1 MFSEALQV
9 DLELVVEDDHFK
21 IPAGSIKNFQIR
33 LFPYGFEAQADF
45 WVSAHV
51 AEDKLFP
58 DFTKLDQ
65 IEARLSIRGV
75 YHLPSPAPE
84 PLMVKGLV
92 TRKSVREV
100 AFEEVKGH
108 PVLLRHYTIHFQ
120 DVAQVLWRQHFPT
133 ALYPDAK
140 MSDVIKG
147 QLVKGVTLEMQWD
160 TLEKEQRMI
169 CLSQGAARNGASFYD
184 FLIWYVAA
192 ENGVFTYDSQENTYT
207 LSDKKNS
214 PGREISFVPHEV
226 EKVRV
231 HLPEIYRH
239 SVTVLNAYSEK
250 PQSEEVKQDQAV
262 KGTHCDVLLR
272 APIAA
277 DFESRKS
284 LETQKL
290 KNRQHEIELVL
301 NQFPPKTFRTGSLVE
316 FDKQNWSKE
325 VFPHGRKY
333 RVCEIQIHGNAQ
345 VQEPKQDLGVE
356 FAAFDVEMRARL
368 EQRDNPH
375 VYLPQFEAP
384 NYPIQ
389 VEGKIV
395 SEIGEYT
402 DKTYQIYS
410 DEETSQ
416 DFYTVLVPLWNKE
429 IRILF
434 TPDFFTGHFYFPAYK
449 NTRVLV
455 ALYLYHAEIS
465 RFLDW
470 GEGVRLP
477 MDTQGNHLLFGKH
490 EESQTS
496 VQHVYEDGKPLL
508 SIERIF
514 GVDTELI
521 KIKEG
526 TIILET
532 KEDEAKR
539 ERKEKADLTPRVAS
553 AQAKSQ
559 SEYEAATS
567 ELTANFQATKGEVTG
582 EIDGAFAEVKG
593 QLEAMDAE
601 ISGKVGEINARVEE
615 AMQRMAE
622 QTSELKSKAASIKG
636 ELKEKVKL

>member
-1 MFSEALQV
+1 MFSDTLQV
-9 DLELVVEDDHFK
+9 DLELVVNDGHFRV
-21 IPAGSIKNFQIR
+21 PSGSIKNFQVK
-33 LFPYGFEAQADF
+33 LYSYGFEAKADF
-45 WVSAHV
+45 WISSDIS
-51 AEDKLFP
+51 EDELFP
-58 DFTKLDQ
+58 KFTKLDQ

-75 YHLPSPAPE
+75 YNLPSPAPE

-92 TRKSVREV
+92 TWKSVSEV

-169 CLSQGAARNGASFYD
+169 CLSQGAVRNGASFYD
-184 FLIWYVAA
+184 FLMWYVAA
-192 ENGVFTYDSQENTYT
+192 ENGVFTYDSQKNTYT

-214 PGREISFVPHEV
+214 QSREVSFVPHEV
-226 EKVRV
+226 EEVQV
-231 HLPEIYRH
+231 HLPETYRH
-239 SVTVLNAYSEK
+239 TVKVLNAYSEK

-262 KGTHCDVLLR
+262 AGAHRDVLLR
-272 APIAA
+272 VPIAA

-284 LETQKL
+284 LETEKL
-290 KNRQHEIELVL
+290 KNREHEIELVL
-301 NQFPPKTFRTGSLVE
+301 KQFPLKTFRTGSLVE

-333 RVCEIQIHGNAQ
+333 RVYEIQIQGKAQ
-345 VQEPKQDLGVE
+345 IQELKQELGVE
-356 FAAFDVEMRARL
+356 IAAYDLEMRAML

-375 VYLPQFEAP
+375 VYLPPFEAP

-395 SEIGEYT
+395 SELGEYT

-434 TPDFFTGHFYFPAYK
+434 TPDFLTGHFYFPAYK
-449 NTRVLV
+449 NSRVLV
-455 ALYLYHAEIS
+455 ALFLYHAEIH

-514 GVDTELI
+514 GVDTELVQL
-521 KIKEG
+521 KEG
-526 TIILET
+526 TLVLET
-532 KEDEAKR
+532 KEDEARK
-539 ERKEKADLTPRVAS
+539 ERKERADLTPRVAS
-553 AQAKSQ
+553 AQSKSQ

-567 ELTANFQATKGEVTG
+567 ELTANFQATKSEVTG

-601 ISGKVGEINARVEE
+601 ISGKVGEINARVEA

-622 QTSELKSKAASIKG
+622 QTSELKGRAASIKG

>member
-1 MFSEALQV
+1 
-9 DLELVVEDDHFK
+9 
-21 IPAGSIKNFQIR
+21 
-33 LFPYGFEAQADF
+33 
-45 WVSAHV
+45 
-51 AEDKLFP
+51 
-58 DFTKLDQ
+58 
-65 IEARLSIRGV
+65 
-75 YHLPSPAPE
+75 
-84 PLMVKGLV
+84 
-92 TRKSVREV
+92 
-100 AFEEVKGH
+100 
-108 PVLLRHYTIHFQ
+108 
-120 DVAQVLWRQHFPT
+120 
-133 ALYPDAK
+133 
-140 MSDVIKG
+140 
-147 QLVKGVTLEMQWD
+147 
-160 TLEKEQRMI
+160 
-169 CLSQGAARNGASFYD
+169 
-184 FLIWYVAA
+184 
-192 ENGVFTYDSQENTYT
+192 
-207 LSDKKNS
+207 
-214 PGREISFVPHEV
+214 
-226 EKVRV
+226 
-231 HLPEIYRH
+231 
-239 SVTVLNAYSEK
+239 
-250 PQSEEVKQDQAV
+250 
-262 KGTHCDVLLR
+262 
-272 APIAA
+272 
-277 DFESRKS
+277 
-284 LETQKL
+284 L
-290 KNRQHEIELVL
+290 KNREHEIELVL
-301 NQFPPKTFRTGSLVE
+301 NQFPLKTFRTWSLVE

-325 VFPHGRKY
+325 VFLHGRKY

-345 VQEPKQDLGVE
+345 VQELKPELGVE
-356 FAAFDVEMRARL
+356 FAAYDVEMRARL

-375 VYLPQFEAP
+375 VYLPPFEVP
-384 NYPIQ
+384 SYPIQ

-395 SEIGEYT
+395 SALGEYT

-434 TPDFFTGHFYFPAYK
+434 TPDFLTGHFYLPAYK
-449 NTRVLV
+449 NSRVLV
-455 ALYLYHAEIS
+455 ALYLYHAEIN

-521 KIKEG
+521 QLKEG
-526 TIILET
+526 TLILET
-532 KEDEAKR
+532 KEDEARR
-539 ERKEKADLTPRVAS
+539 ERKERADLTPRVAS

-567 ELTANFQATKGEVTG
+567 QLTANFQATKSEVTG

-601 ISGKVGEINARVEE
+601 ISGKVGEINARVE
-615 AMQRMAE
+615 ASMQRLAE